1 MYIMKTNPKT
11 FAEENDQVI
20 TNKVIRDVEGEVIAE
35 EITCE
40 TSTRLPV
47 LRLLEDVRNETFIE
61 NNRPGAHG

>member
-1 MYIMKTNPKT
+1 MKTKQKT

-20 TNKVIRDVEGEVIAE
+20 TNRVILDAEGVVIAE

-47 LRLLEDVRNETFIE
+47 LRLLDAVE
-61 NNRPGAHG
+61 NG